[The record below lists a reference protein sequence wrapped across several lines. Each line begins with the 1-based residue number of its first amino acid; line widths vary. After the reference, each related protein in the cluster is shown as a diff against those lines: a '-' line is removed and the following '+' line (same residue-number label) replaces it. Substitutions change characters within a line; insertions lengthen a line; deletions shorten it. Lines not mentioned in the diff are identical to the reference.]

1 MTAFITRCARIS
13 AVALAAAVLALV
25 LVSCG
30 SAQNGSAATTAAEPT
45 AVEVRISDG
54 AFDPRQVDVAV
65 GGSVTWINDDGTT
78 HQLLSLEPNV
88 IDSPPI
94 GKAGAYTA
102 RFTKPG
108 EYRYYCSIHNSMKGV
123 VVVR

>member
-1 MTAFITRCARIS
+1 MTALIARCARVS
-13 AVALAAAVLALV
+13 AASLAAAVLALT
-25 LVSCG
+25 LASCG
-30 SAQNGSAATTAAEPT
+30 SGESGSAATTIAEPT

-54 AFDPRQVDVAV
+54 AFDPRQVEVAV
-65 GGSVTWINDDGTT
+65 GGSVTWINDDVTT
-78 HQLLSLEPNV
+78 HDLLSLEPNV

>member
-1 MTAFITRCARIS
+1 VTTLIARCARVS
-13 AVALAAAVLALV
+13 AASLAAAVLVLM

-30 SAQNGSAATTAAEPT
+30 SAENGSAATTIAEPT
-45 AVEVRISDG
+45 TVEVRISDG
-54 AFDPRQVDVAV
+54 AFDPRQVEVAV